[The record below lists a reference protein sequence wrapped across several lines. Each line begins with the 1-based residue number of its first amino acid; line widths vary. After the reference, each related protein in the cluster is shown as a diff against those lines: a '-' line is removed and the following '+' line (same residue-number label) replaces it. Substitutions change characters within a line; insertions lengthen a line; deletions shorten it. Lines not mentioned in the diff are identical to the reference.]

1 MSEFGIK
8 IKNYEAASIY
18 EYQHRLRSNLDATDA
33 MLTNSLFKDFL
44 VANGLNI
51 WKEESTRDIICIGFS
66 YGTKNYSDTIK
77 RLDKALAKV
86 KDDEQKADYLNK
98 MKEQVAANK
107 ADCKQISKQDL
118 RTLFYTNGV
127 DITYYT
133 HNKKGEVIKEETLHY
148 KMLYRTPGKA
158 KKGTCMFIR
167 EELYEAAHNFLYM
180 GIQLPEQ
187 NSPIVEMGAYS
198 SLITSGIVGY
208 CQIKPEQ
215 ILILKDIKTYI
226 RDKATIVG
234 IDEDKHCY
242 AETVDDYELCNEI
255 FDGQALIDESIFPEW
270 GDGYILLRHHMCKM
284 AAFSSNIQLFFKD
297 YFGEDY
303 ETAEVTDM
311 WGNKHLAKDIKL
323 ITTNNAV
330 KWLKFGV
337 TFDYW
342 AEWVRKNDCMF
353 GVVKTSH
360 PSKFGSVQRMSYQMI
375 NSLNIDTMKDV
386 TSYSV
391 KYIERLKSDDA
402 TFLQYLRDNSN
413 FSNDYEVL
421 AALAEHNSQF
431 TRSSYFRER
440 KSKIIQTYVLSFKS
454 GKVLQNAD
462 NLTIVGSPYA
472 MLLHSVGEDIYKDPT
487 FKVEDDCIQA
497 WTNRFNDDEYL
508 AEFRNPFNSRNNL
521 GYLHNVYHPYLG
533 KYFNL
538 GNLTIAVNMI
548 NTSFQPRNNGS
559 DQDSDSI
566 YTTNQL
572 DIVKHARYCYANYP
586 TVVNEV
592 PPEKLSYNYTMEDF
606 AKADNALAAAQLA
619 IGESSNLA
627 QICLTYT
634 YNYDDKKYS
643 DYVCILAVVAQIAID
658 NAKRKYDI
666 VLEKEIPYIKS
677 QMDIDKNGLPDFWM
691 ITKKDK
697 RKARS
702 DEERHKREKVNKAK
716 IAENL
721 NHELICPMN
730 YLHDI
735 KIREFRSSQSTIPIG
750 DFLVA
755 HEAPKNRRI
764 SKKVEDLIEAYSLK
778 LFDNIDNQN
787 EEQALVLRSDF
798 DDLINDINKVYISRN
813 YADLMSWLIRRAFKV
828 SAQNRGNNTLSKTH
842 KNRSILMKVL
852 YDLNK
857 DVFLSCFTGGNDTL
871 GK

>member
-1 MSEFGIK
+1 MSQFGIK

-18 EYQHRLRSNLDATDA
+18 EYQHHLRSNLDATDA

-44 VANGLNI
+44 VENGLSV
-51 WKEESTRDIICIGFS
+51 WKEESTRDIICIEFG
-66 YGTKNYSDTIK
+66 YGTKNYADTIK

-86 KDDEQKADYLNK
+86 EGEESKIAYLEE
-98 MKEQVAANK
+98 MKKQVTANK
-107 ADCKQISKQDL
+107 DHCKRISKQEL
-118 RTLFYTNGV
+118 RTLFYTEGV

-133 HNKKGEVIKEETLHY
+133 HNKKGEVTNEETIHY

-167 EELYEAAHNFLYM
+167 EELYTMAHKFLYM
-180 GIQLPEQ
+180 GITLPKK

-215 ILILKDIKTYI
+215 ILVLKDIKTYTHA
-226 RDKATIVG
+226 KATIVG
-234 IDEDKHCY
+234 VDEDKHCY
-242 AETVDDYELCNEI
+242 AKTVDDYELCNEI
-255 FDGQALIDESIFPEW
+255 FDGQALIDASIFPEW

-297 YFGEDY
+297 YFGDNY
-303 ETAEVTDM
+303 ETAEVEDM
-311 WGNKHLAKDIKL
+311 WGRKHLAKDIKL
-323 ITTNNAV
+323 ITTNNAL
-330 KWLKFGV
+330 KYLKFGV
-337 TFDYW
+337 DFDYW
-342 AEWVRKNDCMF
+342 AEWVRKNDSMF

-360 PSKFGSVQRMSYQMI
+360 PSKFGDVQRMSYQMV
-375 NSLNIDTMKDV
+375 NSLSIDSMKNV

-391 KYIERLKSDDA
+391 KYIEKLKSDDE

-421 AALAEHNSQF
+421 VALAERNPLF

-440 KSKIIQTYVLSFKS
+440 KEKIIQAYVLSFKS

-487 FKVEDDCIQA
+487 FKVEDDCIQV

-521 GYLHNVYHPYLG
+521 GYVHNVYHPYLN

-548 NTSFQPRNNGS
+548 NTVFQPRNNGS

-572 DIVKHARYCYANYP
+572 DIVKHARQCYANYP
-586 TVVNEV
+586 TVVNEI
-592 PPEKLSYNYTMEDF
+592 PPEKLSYNYSMEDF

-634 YNYDDKKYS
+634 YNYNDEKYN
-643 DYVCILAVVAQIAID
+643 DYVCILAVMA
-658 NAKRKYDI
+658 
-666 VLEKEIPYIKS
+666 
-677 QMDIDKNGLPDFWM
+677 
-691 ITKKDK
+691 
-697 RKARS
+697 
-702 DEERHKREKVNKAK
+702 
-716 IAENL
+716 
-721 NHELICPMN
+721 
-730 YLHDI
+730 
-735 KIREFRSSQSTIPIG
+735 
-750 DFLVA
+750 
-755 HEAPKNRRI
+755 
-764 SKKVEDLIEAYSLK
+764 
-778 LFDNIDNQN
+778 
-787 EEQALVLRSDF
+787 
-798 DDLINDINKVYISRN
+798 
-813 YADLMSWLIRRAFKV
+813 
-828 SAQNRGNNTLSKTH
+828 
-842 KNRSILMKVL
+842 
-852 YDLNK
+852 
-857 DVFLSCFTGGNDTL
+857 
-871 GK
+871 